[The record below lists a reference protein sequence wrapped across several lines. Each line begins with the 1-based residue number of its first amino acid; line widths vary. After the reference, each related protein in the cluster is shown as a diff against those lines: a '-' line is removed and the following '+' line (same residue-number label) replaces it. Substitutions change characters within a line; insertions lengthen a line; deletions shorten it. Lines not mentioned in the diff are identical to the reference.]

1 MVTIVDAKNAKKFIC
16 EKCDFECCKL
26 SNYNKHLNTAKH
38 KMVTN
43 GDKKMPIDITKHICS
58 CGKEFKYRQGLSRH
72 KQNCNGIQTN
82 TVSATVTTPVPSTN
96 NDLINVIVK
105 QQEETTEL
113 KKLLI
118 EQQDI
123 HFKQMKEQQ
132 QQIQE
137 QQEQHNKQIQ
147 ELIQRLGAPRRE
159 GTVLSSSPLNPYKY
173 LIKIL
178 IKTV

>member
-1 MVTIVDAKNAKKFIC
+1 MRKVAK
-16 EKCDFECCKL
+16 EYKCL
-26 SNYNKHLNTAKH
+26 SCDYITCRKSSYDLHILTAKH
-38 KMVTN
+38 IKLTN
-43 GDKKMPIDITKHICS
+43 ADNLVAETKPQHICS
-58 CGKEFKYRQGLSRH
+58 CGKEFGHRQSLHRH
-72 KQNCNGIQTN
+72 KQNCNGIQIN